1 MKSIRFACCA
11 GLLLFVCSR
20 TSQAQ
25 QNPYPEAKPGP
36 VYVDPNNAGP
46 DFATQ
51 GEYVTDASAPQKYGA
66 QVIAL
71 GQGKFHVILLPGG
84 LPGAGSDGKDRI
96 ELNAARNG
104 SGVTIEAANGFEG
117 SIDNSGAM
125 TLKKDGRTIGLRKT
139 IRHSPREGAKA
150 PAGATVLF
158 DGTNTDAWQDGKMDE
173 RHLLEW
179 GTKTERKYKDFTL
192 HVEFMLSF
200 MPNAR
205 DQARSNSGIYMQDR
219 YEVQVLDT
227 FGHPPEFNGC
237 ASLYRQHSPSINMCY
252 PPLQWQTYDIEFH
265 AAKFDAEGKKIQN
278 ASVTV
283 NHNGVVVQNHYS
295 ITAKTGAGKAEGAAP
310 GPIQL
315 QGHHDPVFF
324 RNVWVIAH

>member
-1 MKSIRFACCA
+1 MKTVHLACCA
-11 GLLLFVCSR
+11 ALVVIFGSAI
-20 TSQAQ
+20 SGAQ
-25 QNPYPEAKPGP
+25 SNPYPEARPGP

-46 DFATQ
+46 DFVTQ
-51 GEYVTDASAPQKYGA
+51 GEYVTEGSASQKYGA
-66 QVIAL
+66 QVVAL
-71 GQGKFHVILLPGG
+71 GEGKFQVVLLPGG

-96 ELNAARNG
+96 ELQAGRNG
-104 SGVTIEAANGFEG
+104 SAVTIEPANGYEG
-117 SIDNSGAM
+117 SIENGTL
-125 TLKKDGRTIGLRKT
+125 TLKKSGDTISLHKT

-158 DGTNTDAWQDGKMDE
+158 DCTNTDAWKDGKMDD

-179 GTKTERKYKDFTL
+179 GTKTKQKYQDFTL
-192 HVEFMLSF
+192 HVEYMLSF

-219 YEVQVLDT
+219 YEVQILDT
-227 FGHPPEFNGC
+227 FGHPPEFNGIG
-237 ASLYRQHSPSINMCY
+237 SLYRQHAPSVNMCY

-265 AAKFDAEGKKIQN
+265 AAKFDENGKKIKN

-283 NHNGVVVQNHYS
+283 NHNGVIVQDHYS
-295 ITAKTGAGKAEGAAP
+295 ITAKTGAGKKEGPEA